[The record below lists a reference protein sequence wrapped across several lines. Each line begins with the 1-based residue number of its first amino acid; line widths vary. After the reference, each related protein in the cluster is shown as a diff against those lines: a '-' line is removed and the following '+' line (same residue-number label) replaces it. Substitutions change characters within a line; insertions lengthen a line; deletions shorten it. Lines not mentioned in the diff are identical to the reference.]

1 VRPAMR
7 SLVCACVAVAAVS
20 ALQPVSR
27 RNGLKHLASGG
38 AALAPLLYPAA
49 AEAAFGKP
57 KALTKKQ
64 LAEKEAREKEE
75 AAAAAAAQAAAD
87 AESDAEAAAAR
98 EREEAAAAAAAKA
111 ARADNKGGKGL
122 RRSCASRSQ
131 FVRNG
136 ECVDRFKGDVPK
148 DAIQRNLGN
157 VAATGD
163 SISGTF
169 SKIGY
174 RRVCD
179 SRSQVLV
186 GGECVGRN

>member
-1 VRPAMR
+1 MR
-7 SLVCACVAVAAVS
+7 SLLCACVAVAAVS

-98 EREEAAAAAAAKA
+98 EREVAAAAAAVKA

-122 RRSCASRSQ
+122 RRSCASRTQ

>member
-1 VRPAMR
+1 MR

-87 AESDAEAAAAR
+87 AESAAEAAAAR

>member
-1 VRPAMR
+1 M
-7 SLVCACVAVAAVS
+7 CACVAVAAVS

-87 AESDAEAAAAR
+87 AEAGAAAAAR

>member
-1 VRPAMR
+1 MR
-7 SLVCACVAVAAVS
+7 SLLCACVAVAAVS

-75 AAAAAAAQAAAD
+75 AAAAAAAAAQAAAD

>member
-1 VRPAMR
+1 MR
-7 SLVCACVAVAAVS
+7 SLLCACVAVAAVS

-75 AAAAAAAQAAAD
+75 AAAAAAAAAQAAAD

-98 EREEAAAAAAAKA
+98 EREEAAAAVAAKA
-111 ARADNKGGKGL
+111 ARADNKEGKGL

>member
-1 VRPAMR
+1 MR
-7 SLVCACVAVAAVS
+7 SLLCACVAVAAVS

-98 EREEAAAAAAAKA
+98 EREEAAAAAAAT

>member
-1 VRPAMR
+1 M
-7 SLVCACVAVAAVS
+7 CACVAVAAVS

-49 AEAAFGKP
+49 AEAAFRSA

-64 LAEKEAREKEE
+64 LAEKEAREKDE
-75 AAAAAAAQAAAD
+75 AAAAAAGQAAAD
-87 AESDAEAAAAR
+87 AEARDRRGGRRGARREGGPRRPAAAR
-98 EREEAAAAAAAKA
+98 RR
-111 ARADNKGGKGL
+111 RADNKGA
-122 RRSCASRSQ
+122 RASAVLAPRGAVFPS
-131 FVRNG
+131 VNG

-174 RRVCD
+174 RSVCD

>member
-1 VRPAMR
+1 MLSP
-7 SLVCACVAVAAVS
+7 VAATLPRLRWIAS
-20 ALQPVSR
+20 LGTSPLKRSTHSPFRTNWLREAQER
-27 RNGLKHLASGG
+27 RRPLP
-38 AALAPLLYPAA
+38 PLL
-49 AEAAFGKP
+49 
-57 KALTKKQ
+57 
-64 LAEKEAREKEE
+64 
-75 AAAAAAAQAAAD
+75 
-87 AESDAEAAAAR
+87 S
-98 EREEAAAAAAAKA
+98 

>member
-1 VRPAMR
+1 MR
-7 SLVCACVAVAAVS
+7 SLLCACVAVAAVS

-38 AALAPLLYPAA
+38 AALAPLLYPAS

>member
-1 VRPAMR
+1 MR
-7 SLVCACVAVAAVS
+7 SLLCACVAVAAVS

-87 AESDAEAAAAR
+87 AEAGAAADAEAAAAR
-98 EREEAAAAAAAKA
+98 EREEAAAAAAAKV

>member
-1 VRPAMR
+1 MP
-7 SLVCACVAVAAVS
+7 
-20 ALQPVSR
+20 
-27 RNGLKHLASGG
+27 
-38 AALAPLLYPAA
+38 
-49 AEAAFGKP
+49 
-57 KALTKKQ
+57 
-64 LAEKEAREKEE
+64 
-75 AAAAAAAQAAAD
+75 
-87 AESDAEAAAAR
+87 SDAATSLIVR
-98 EREEAAAAAAAKA
+98 ERHS
-111 ARADNKGGKGL
+111 GPPP
-122 RRSCASRSQ
+122 S
-131 FVRNG
+131 VNG

>member
-1 VRPAMR
+1 MR
-7 SLVCACVAVAAVS
+7 SLLCACVAVAAVS

-57 KALTKKQ
+57 KALTKKE
-64 LAEKEAREKEE
+64 LAEKAAREKE
-75 AAAAAAAQAAAD
+75 AAAAAAAAPAAAD
-87 AESDAEAAAAR
+87 AAADAEAAAAR

>member
-1 VRPAMR
+1 MR
-7 SLVCACVAVAAVS
+7 SLLCACVAVAAVS

-98 EREEAAAAAAAKA
+98 EREEAAAAASAKA

>member
-1 VRPAMR
+1 M
-7 SLVCACVAVAAVS
+7 CACVAVAAVS

-57 KALTKKQ
+57 KALTKKE

-98 EREEAAAAAAAKA
+98 EREEAAAAAAAA

>member
-1 VRPAMR
+1 MCIRDRFPPGHAGKCPPGNR
-7 SLVCACVAVAAVS
+7 SNHPDRDAQAFDAARLPPSATADVASTGA
-20 ALQPVSR
+20 PSR
-27 RNGLKHLASGG
+27 RARSGSG
-38 AALAPLLYPAA
+38 
-49 AEAAFGKP
+49 
-57 KALTKKQ
+57 
-64 LAEKEAREKEE
+64 
-75 AAAAAAAQAAAD
+75 
-87 AESDAEAAAAR
+87 
-98 EREEAAAAAAAKA
+98 AAAAKA

-163 SISGTF
+163 SISDTF

>member
-1 VRPAMR
+1 MR

-57 KALTKKQ
+57 KALTKKE

-98 EREEAAAAAAAKA
+98 EREEAAAAAAA

>member
-1 VRPAMR
+1 MR

-87 AESDAEAAAAR
+87 AESDAEAAAAVSYTH
-98 EREEAAAAAAAKA
+98 
-111 ARADNKGGKGL
+111 L
-122 RRSCASRSQ
+122 TLPTIYS
-131 FVRNG
+131 V
-136 ECVDRFKGDVPK
+136 
-148 DAIQRNLGN
+148 
-157 VAATGD
+157 
-163 SISGTF
+163 
-169 SKIGY
+169 
-174 RRVCD
+174 
-179 SRSQVLV
+179 
-186 GGECVGRN
+186 

>member
-1 VRPAMR
+1 M
-7 SLVCACVAVAAVS
+7 CACVAVAAVS

-87 AESDAEAAAAR
+87 AESDAEAKAAAAR

-122 RRSCASRSQ
+122 RRSCASRSR

>member
-1 VRPAMR
+1 M
-7 SLVCACVAVAAVS
+7 CACVAVAAVS

-64 LAEKEAREKEE
+64 LAEKEAREK
-75 AAAAAAAQAAAD
+75 
-87 AESDAEAAAAR
+87 
-98 EREEAAAAAAAKA
+98 EEAAAAAAAKA

>member
-1 VRPAMR
+1 MR
-7 SLVCACVAVAAVS
+7 SLLCACVAVAAVS

-98 EREEAAAAAAAKA
+98 EREEAAAAAAAKV

>member
-1 VRPAMR
+1 MR
-7 SLVCACVAVAAVS
+7 SLLCACVAVAAVS

-64 LAEKEAREKEE
+64 LAEKDAREKEAAA

-87 AESDAEAAAAR
+87 AESAAEAAAAR

>member
-1 VRPAMR
+1 MR
-7 SLVCACVAVAAVS
+7 SLLCACVAVAAVS

-87 AESDAEAAAAR
+87 AEAGAAADAEAAAAR
-98 EREEAAAAAAAKA
+98 EREEAAAAAAAT

>member
-1 VRPAMR
+1 MR

-75 AAAAAAAQAAAD
+75 AAD

>member
-1 VRPAMR
+1 M
-7 SLVCACVAVAAVS
+7 CA
-20 ALQPVSR
+20 R
-27 RNGLKHLASGG
+27 RHLA
-38 AALAPLLYPAA
+38 
-49 AEAAFGKP
+49 
-57 KALTKKQ
+57 
-64 LAEKEAREKEE
+64 
-75 AAAAAAAQAAAD
+75 
-87 AESDAEAAAAR
+87 
-98 EREEAAAAAAAKA
+98 
-111 ARADNKGGKGL
+111 L
-122 RRSCASRSQ
+122 RRAGPPPFLFLPPS
-131 FVRNG
+131 VNG

>member
-1 VRPAMR
+1 M
-7 SLVCACVAVAAVS
+7 CACVAVAAVS

-75 AAAAAAAQAAAD
+75 
-87 AESDAEAAAAR
+87 
-98 EREEAAAAAAAKA
+98 AAAAKA

>member
-1 VRPAMR
+1 M
-7 SLVCACVAVAAVS
+7 
-20 ALQPVSR
+20 
-27 RNGLKHLASGG
+27 
-38 AALAPLLYPAA
+38 
-49 AEAAFGKP
+49 AF
-57 KALTKKQ
+57 
-64 LAEKEAREKEE
+64 
-75 AAAAAAAQAAAD
+75 D
-87 AESDAEAAAAR
+87 
-98 EREEAAAAAAAKA
+98 
-111 ARADNKGGKGL
+111 ARADIRAVAHRL

>member
-1 VRPAMR
+1 MR
-7 SLVCACVAVAAVS
+7 SLLCACVAVAAVS

-98 EREEAAAAAAAKA
+98 EREETAAAAAAKA

>member
-1 VRPAMR
+1 MRPAMR

-98 EREEAAAAAAAKA
+98 ERDCLLYTSPSPRDAT
-111 ARADNKGGKGL
+111 L
-122 RRSCASRSQ
+122 SRMPSS
-131 FVRNG
+131 
-136 ECVDRFKGDVPK
+136 
-148 DAIQRNLGN
+148 A
-157 VAATGD
+157 
-163 SISGTF
+163 
-169 SKIGY
+169 
-174 RRVCD
+174 
-179 SRSQVLV
+179 
-186 GGECVGRN
+186 

>member
-1 VRPAMR
+1 MR

-98 EREEAAAAAAAKA
+98 EREEAAAAAAAA

>member
-1 VRPAMR
+1 MRPAMR

>member
-1 VRPAMR
+1 MR
-7 SLVCACVAVAAVS
+7 SLLCACVAVAAVS

-98 EREEAAAAAAAKA
+98 EREEAAAAVAAKA

>member
-1 VRPAMR
+1 M
-7 SLVCACVAVAAVS
+7 CACVAVAAVS

-75 AAAAAAAQAAAD
+75 AAD

>member
-1 VRPAMR
+1 MR

-75 AAAAAAAQAAAD
+75 AAAAAAAAAQAAAD

>member
-1 VRPAMR
+1 MR
-7 SLVCACVAVAAVS
+7 SLLCACVAVAAVS

-49 AEAAFGKP
+49 AEAAVGKP

-64 LAEKEAREKEE
+64 LAENEAREMEE
-75 AAAAAAAQAAAD
+75 AAAAAAAAAQAAAD

-174 RRVCD
+174 RSVCD

>member
-1 VRPAMR
+1 MR
-7 SLVCACVAVAAVS
+7 SLLCACVAVAAVS

-57 KALTKKQ
+57 KALTKKE

-98 EREEAAAAAAAKA
+98 EREEATAAAAAKA

>member
-1 VRPAMR
+1 MR
-7 SLVCACVAVAAVS
+7 SLLCACVAVAAVS

-98 EREEAAAAAAAKA
+98 EREEAAAAAAA
-111 ARADNKGGKGL
+111 RADNKGGKGL